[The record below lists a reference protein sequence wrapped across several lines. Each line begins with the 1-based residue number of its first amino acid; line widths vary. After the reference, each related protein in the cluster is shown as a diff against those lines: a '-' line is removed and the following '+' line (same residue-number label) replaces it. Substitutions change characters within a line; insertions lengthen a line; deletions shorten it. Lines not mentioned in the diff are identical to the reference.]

1 MNSHQIVD
9 LIVLA
14 VLLYCAV
21 RGAARGLLS
30 QLAWV
35 VALVLCF
42 RFSGALAPAIEPMI
56 GVQDP
61 RLRQWIAMLAVYVG
75 LCGLSFVAAG
85 MLSSWM
91 EKIRLR
97 DFDRHLGAVLGVVKG
112 TLFCMTIMYFAITK
126 SEPMRQIVSRTYSGY
141 AAAEVL
147 DKSRFLI
154 GWVPEANVPE
164 VQEVID
170 RFRQRLRQG
179 ADELQGATP
188 TGPGWTSGDPAAEG
202 QDGDVFRLE
211 DLIGEQRRGSDASSG
226 SSKGSA
232 SEPTLTD
239 VLSRL
244 PSDLRDQL
252 SRQALDTIRQT
263 TAQEKQRLIES
274 LAESAPQDS
283 STVLNDFFR
292 ELAGTN
298 GTGSGTTGLPASRPE
313 SDSLPTELG
322 RAESQLLNE
331 IAAIYGGRYD
341 VVPRARKYLAGL
353 PADVQKQVLSDW
365 HADTLGHSGDP
376 DPTTD
381 VDTRLDER
389 ILRQL
394 QKSGIPLNRLD
405 RELRSRLTLESP

>member
-188 TGPGWTSGDPAAEG
+188 TGPGWTSGEPDAEG

-211 DLIGEQRRGSDASSG
+211 DLIGEPRRDSEASSG
-226 SSKGSA
+226 SSKGSQ

-244 PSDLRDQL
+244 PSHLRDQL
-252 SRQALDTIRQT
+252 SRKALDTIRQT
-263 TAQEKQRLIES
+263 TAEEKQRLIDL

-298 GTGSGTTGLPASRPE
+298 GTGSGTTGLPAGRPE
-313 SDSLPTELG
+313 SDSFPTELG

-353 PADVQKQVLSDW
+353 PADVQRQVLSDW

-376 DPTTD
+376 DPATD

-405 RELRSRLTLESP
+405 RELRSRLTMESP

>member
-97 DFDRHLGAVLGVVKG
+97 DFDRHLGAVLGVLKG

-188 TGPGWTSGDPAAEG
+188 TGPGWTSGEPDAEG

-211 DLIGEQRRGSDASSG
+211 DLIGEPRRDSEASSG
-226 SSKGSA
+226 SSKGSQ

-252 SRQALDTIRQT
+252 SRKALDTIRQT
-263 TAQEKQRLIES
+263 TAEEKQRLIES
-274 LAESAPQDS
+274 LAESDPRDS

-298 GTGSGTTGLPASRPE
+298 GTGSGTTGLPAGRPE
-313 SDSLPTELG
+313 SDLFPTELG

-353 PADVQKQVLSDW
+353 PADVQRQVLSDW

-376 DPTTD
+376 DPATD

-405 RELRSRLTLESP
+405 RELRSRLTMESP